1 MQNSID
7 LKDIWQELL
16 DFFADD
22 PDVGRTKVNI
32 WFMPIKP
39 VSLENN
45 VLKLEVPNTVHR
57 RKIQLGFEKKISSF
71 IKEMLCLDKEIS
83 IVYAIGGD
91 EGSQDSGNS
100 AYSQQERQN
109 NEAIAAAQQ
118 KPSIDIQPAA
128 NAGISYAAGS
138 VNGGFDNERHI
149 SAPGNENAVFERN
162 INNEPWLPE
171 YYRKQTSRN
180 IEIKPNPTGLHPDFN
195 PDYTFE
201 NFIIGPSNRFA
212 LGSAKLVVNE
222 SQSPFFIYSKP
233 GLGKTHL
240 LHAIAHGL
248 YRKNPNVKIRYSA
261 AESFVNEYIRNIT
274 SGHPEDFREKYRRL
288 DCLLLDDVQF
298 LLSKQR
304 SIMEFFNTFNT
315 LFDAGKLLVIAS
327 DRPPQEMALGDRL
340 ISRFEGGAIA
350 DITMPDYETR
360 VAILK
365 QKNEHLNY
373 GIPVDV
379 INFIAERVHKGGREL
394 GGCLRTVKNF
404 CIQTNARATV
414 DVAQALLKNMFSSM
428 DDGQAISIKTI
439 MTVVAEQYSIEPR
452 DLASSKRDQIYV
464 TPRHIAMYLALKL
477 TDMTKEKI
485 GSCFGKNHSTVIAAE
500 KKIEEEIKNPFFN
513 ETINK
518 LIQKIRNVNNTEDI

>member
-1 MQNSID
+1 MHNSID

-57 RKIQLGFEKKISSF
+57 RKIQIGFEKKISSF
-71 IKEMLCLDKEIS
+71 IKEMLCLDNEIS
-83 IVYAIGGD
+83 IVYSVGGD
-91 EGSQDSGNS
+91 ENGQDSGNS
-100 AYSQQERQN
+100 ASSGPKIQN
-109 NEAIAAAQQ
+109 NETMAETRQ
-118 KPSIDIQPAA
+118 KPSNDILPAS
-128 NAGISYAAGS
+128 NAGNSFASDMG
-138 VNGGFDNERHI
+138 NGNFDNARHLSAEKKEI
-149 SAPGNENAVFERN
+149 SDFERN

-171 YYRKQTSRN
+171 YYRKQTIRSV
-180 IEIKPNPTGLHPDFN
+180 ETTPNPTGLHPDFN

-274 SGHPEDFREKYRRL
+274 SGHAEDFREKYRSL

-315 LFDAGKLLVIAS
+315 LFDAGKILVIAS
-327 DRPPQEMALGDRL
+327 DRPPQEMALGERL
-340 ISRFEGGAIA
+340 ISRFQGGAIA

-373 GIPVDV
+373 GIPLDV

-414 DVAQALLKNMFSSM
+414 DVAQALLKNMFSNL
-428 DDGQAISIKTI
+428 DDGQAINIKTI
-439 MTVVAEQYSIEPR
+439 MSVVAEQYHIDPR
-452 DLASSKRDQIYV
+452 DLASSKRDQIFV
-464 TPRHIAMYLALKL
+464 TPRHIAMYLATIM

-485 GSCFGKNHSTVIAAE
+485 GISFGKNHSTVIAAE
-500 KKIEEEIKNPFFN
+500 KKIEEEMKNPFFN

-518 LIQKIRNVNNTEDI
+518 LIQKIRNVNSTEDI